1 MRNWNVQNPGLLVTW
16 KSRDTEVDGVRLTS
30 RPFWATQYVNNL
42 TVLSHF
48 ILSWLIGW
56 GRHYWGGMSLMGL
69 GLLFGRFGDP

>member
-1 MRNWNVQNPGLLVTW
+1 M
-16 KSRDTEVDGVRLTS
+16 RLTS

-56 GRHYWGGMSLMGL
+56 GRHYWGGGNEFN
-69 GLLFGRFGDP
+69 GIGFAFWQVW